1 MLKRESKLKLQ
12 FDKSYKLKK
21 DDKSKKY
28 SLLSNKYKKIKLNSL
43 TANINT
49 GKNKRVTPKKSIV
62 RTTSAFL
69 KRNYNNYLLKI
80 AERNASMNS
89 SMIKVHQ
96 LNEMLYK
103 LKKYDNEL
111 NTYNLHKLEKINELK
126 KTVKQNESKLKK
138 LYDLQD
144 INLPNEK
151 ISIHNFN
158 EIKLSKSDIEQQLY
172 ELIQEKE
179 DQ

>member
-12 FDKSYKLKK
+12 FDKIYKFEKN
-21 DDKSKKY
+21 DKSQNY
-28 SLLSNKYKKIKLNSL
+28 LLLSNKYKNIKLNSF

-49 GKNKRVTPKKSIV
+49 GKNNRVKSKKNIV

-80 AERNASMNS
+80 AERNTSINS
-89 SMIKVHQ
+89 SMIKEHQ

-111 NTYNLHKLEKINELK
+111 NTYNMHKLEKINELK
-126 KTVKQNESKLKK
+126 KTMKQNELKLKK

-144 INLPNEK
+144 IN
-151 ISIHNFN
+151 
-158 EIKLSKSDIEQQLY
+158 
-172 ELIQEKE
+172 
-179 DQ
+179 